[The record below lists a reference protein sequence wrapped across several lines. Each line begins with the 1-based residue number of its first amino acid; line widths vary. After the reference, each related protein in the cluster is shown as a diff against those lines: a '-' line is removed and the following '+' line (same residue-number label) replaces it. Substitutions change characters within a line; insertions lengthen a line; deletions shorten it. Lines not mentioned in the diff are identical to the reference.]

1 MKQST
6 KMQQEMNQV
15 EKLIGVILQIG
26 VIISAIIIGVGLLA
40 LLITGK
46 SGYPAG
52 SFPTHF
58 GAIFRGIAQFK
69 PYAIIML
76 GLFALILTPVLR
88 VVVSIYAFFKERDLL
103 YVVIT
108 TIVLI
113 ILIFGMAIGYLGK

>member
-58 GAIFRGIAQFK
+58 GAIFSGIAQFK